1 MTDPKKIKN
10 EIFYLPKKRKSRI
23 SILCHRSGEE
33 DGQWNS
39 ITEYVTSHI
48 TARIIWMNGYSSVV
62 TLTSRSVYRSDK
74 LHRCKSHPRDHHL
87 SRIYSHASLV
97 APTLSRFRTTARRQP
112 GRLKRLPSTDYRM
125 LKALPRTNHPAGS
138 SRISEQSN
146 DSVIR
151 LNRFV
156 DKILP
161 SSVMNLIG
169 SPHRRRNAME
179 ELNYDER
186 ISGKC
191 TDVAFGV
198 RG

>member
-1 MTDPKKIKN
+1 MARRMTMGSTMK
-10 EIFYLPKKRKSRI
+10 
-23 SILCHRSGEE
+23 
-33 DGQWNS
+33 
-39 ITEYVTSHI
+39 YVTSHI
-48 TARIIWMNGYSSVV
+48 TARITRMDAYPSVV
-62 TLTSRSVYRSDK
+62 TFTSRSRFDK
-74 LHRCKSHPRDHHL
+74 LHRCKSHPGDHNHL
-87 SRIYSHASLV
+87 PRTYFHAWLALPPFHNPV
-97 APTLSRFRTTARRQP
+97 PRRQP

-151 LNRFV
+151 LSRFV

-161 SSVMNLIG
+161 SFVMNLIG
-169 SPHRRRNAME
+169 SPHRRRDAVE
-179 ELNYDER
+179 GLNYDER

-191 TDVAFGV
+191 TVARTSGM

>member
-1 MTDPKKIKN
+1 MDAYP
-10 EIFYLPKKRKSRI
+10 
-23 SILCHRSGEE
+23 
-33 DGQWNS
+33 
-39 ITEYVTSHI
+39 
-48 TARIIWMNGYSSVV
+48 SVI

-87 SRIYSHASLV
+87 PRTHFHAYSHSL
-97 APTLSRFRTTARRQP
+97 FRDPVPRRQP
-112 GRLKRLPSTDYRM
+112 GRLKRLLSTDYRM
-125 LKALPRTNHPAGS
+125 LKALPRTSHPAGS
-138 SRISEQSN
+138 SQISEQSN

-151 LNRFV
+151 LSRFV

-169 SPHRRRNAME
+169 SLHQRRDAME
-179 ELNYDER
+179 GLNYDER

-191 TDVAFGV
+191 TDVARASGV